1 MFKLLHPLVGFGGIT
16 TKTINAVGIAG
27 YGAYIP
33 MNRLKASEIA
43 RVWGG
48 SGAPIEEK
56 AVAAMD
62 EDAVTI
68 AVECAKHAVKR
79 ASIRPQEIG
88 AIYVGTE
95 SKPYAVKPC
104 GTIVAEAIGAAP
116 HVTAADYEFAC
127 KAGTEAFQSC
137 IGLVSSGMVRYAMA
151 IGADTAQG
159 RPADDLEYTVACG
172 GAAFI
177 FGLRSRRT
185 IAYLEGSCSYV
196 TDTPDFWRR
205 GREMYPSH
213 GSRFTG
219 EPAYFHH
226 VVGAAK
232 GLMADLGYEAGDFTY
247 AVFHQPNVKFP
258 VNAARTLGFGMDA
271 IKPGLVVPMVGNTYA
286 GSTPLGLA
294 ATLDVA
300 NPGDRILVVSYGSG
314 AGSDAFSFVVQDAI
328 ANDRRLDPSVSLF
341 VNRRRYIDYSQYSK
355 MRGKLLR

>member
-1 MFKLLHPLVGFGGIT
+1 MFNLFPSVMFM
-16 TKTINAVGIAG
+16 KTANAVGIAG

-33 MNRLKASEIA
+33 MGRLRGSEIC

-48 SGAPIEEK
+48 FEPPIEEK
-56 AVAAMD
+56 AVSAMD

-68 AVECAKHAVKR
+68 AVECARYAVKR
-79 ASIRPQEIG
+79 ANIDPCEIG

-104 GTIVAEAIGAAP
+104 GTVVAEAIGATP
-116 HVTAADYEFAC
+116 NVTAADYEFAC
-127 KAGTEAFQSC
+127 KAGTEAFQTC
-137 IGLVSSGMVRYAMA
+137 AGLVSSGMVKYAMA

-159 RPADDLEYTVACG
+159 RPADALEYTVACG

-177 FGLRSRRT
+177 FSLKSDRT
-185 IAYLEGSCSYV
+185 LAYLEGSRSYV

-205 GREMYPSH
+205 GLEMYPRH
-213 GSRFTG
+213 GNRFTG
-219 EPAYFHH
+219 DPAYFSHII
-226 VVGAAK
+226 GAAK
-232 GLMADLGYEAGDFTY
+232 GLLGELGYGASDFRY

-258 VNAARTLGFGMDA
+258 IKVAKTLGFGMDA
-271 IKPGLVVPMVGNTYA
+271 LKPGLIVSNVGNTYA

-300 NPGDRILVVSYGSG
+300 KPGDRILVVSYGSG

-328 ANDRRLDPSVSLF
+328 DGCRDLDPPVSLF
-341 VNRRRYIDYSQYSK
+341 ISRKRYLDYSIYMK
-355 MRGKLLR
+355 VRGKITR

>member
-1 MFKLLHPLVGFGGIT
+1 MIV
-16 TKTINAVGIAG
+16 KTGNVVGIVG

-33 MNRLKASEIA
+33 MNRLKASEIS

-48 SGAPIEEK
+48 FGAPIEEK
-56 AVAAMD
+56 AVGSMD
-62 EDAVTI
+62 EDVVTI
-68 AVECAKHAVKR
+68 SVECARHAVKR
-79 ASIRPQEIG
+79 ASIRPEEIG

-104 GTIVAEAIGAAP
+104 GTIVAEAIGATP

-127 KAGTEAFQSC
+127 KAGTEAFQTC
-137 IGLVSSGMVRYAMA
+137 IGLVSSGMVKYAMA

-159 RPADDLEYTVACG
+159 RPADALEYTVACG

-177 FGLRSRRT
+177 FSLKSDRT
-185 IAYLEGSCSYV
+185 IANLEGSYSYV

-205 GREMYPSH
+205 GSEMYPRH

-219 EPAYFHH
+219 DPAYFQH

-232 GLMADLGYEAGDFTY
+232 GLMGELGYGSSDFTY

-258 VNAARTLGFGMDA
+258 VRAARTLGFSMDS
-271 IKPGLVVPMVGNTYA
+271 IKPGLVVPMVGNAYA

-314 AGSDAFSFVVQDAI
+314 AGSDAFSFVVQKEI
-328 ANDRRLDPSVSLF
+328 NNDHRMDPPVSAF
-341 VNRRRYIDYSQYSK
+341 ISRKRYIDYSVYIK
-355 MRGKLLR
+355 IRGKIKR

>member
-1 MFKLLHPLVGFGGIT
+1 MMVV
-16 TKTINAVGIAG
+16 KTGSIVGIVG

-33 MNRLKASEIA
+33 MNRLKASEIS

-48 SGAPIEEK
+48 FGAPIEEK
-56 AVAAMD
+56 AVGSMD

-68 AVECAKHAVKR
+68 SVECARYAVKR
-79 ASIRPQEIG
+79 ANVRPEEIG

-104 GTIVAEAIGAAP
+104 GTIVAEAIGATP
-116 HVTAADYEFAC
+116 HVMAADYEFAC
-127 KAGTEAFQSC
+127 KAGTEAFQTC
-137 IGLVSSGMVRYAMA
+137 IGLVSSGMVKYAMA

-159 RPADDLEYTVACG
+159 RPADALEYTVACG

-177 FGLRSRRT
+177 FGIKSDRT
-185 IAYLEGSCSYV
+185 MANLEGSYSYV

-205 GREMYPSH
+205 GREMYPRH
-213 GSRFTG
+213 GNRFTG
-219 EPAYFHH
+219 DPAYFQH

-232 GLMADLGYEAGDFTY
+232 GLMGDLGYEASDFTY

-258 VNAARTLGFGMDA
+258 VKAARTLGFSMDS

-300 NPGDRILVVSYGSG
+300 NPGERILVVSYGSG
-314 AGSDAFSFVVQDAI
+314 AGSDAFSFVVQKAI
-328 ANDRRLDPSVSLF
+328 NNDHRLDPPVSAF
-341 VNRRRYIDYSQYSK
+341 ISRKRYIDYSVYSK
-355 MRGKLLR
+355 IRGKIKR